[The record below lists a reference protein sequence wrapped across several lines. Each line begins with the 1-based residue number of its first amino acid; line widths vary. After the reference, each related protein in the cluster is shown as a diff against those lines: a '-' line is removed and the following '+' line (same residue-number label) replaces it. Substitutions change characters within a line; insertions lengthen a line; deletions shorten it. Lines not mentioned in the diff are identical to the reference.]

1 MQTSSN
7 KSSNR
12 AVFHHNNLFFTP
24 FRVWLFPGAN
34 LTQKNTKT
42 VHINLQKKQCTK
54 RNKGYSTSL
63 SFISLVKEVTCQDSL
78 IIHRMSTNCYR
89 SNLYTGI
96 KRMQKPNASLKNDND
111 KHIYQKYLLSLI
123 CSKCLGCTVYPGTR
137 TNCHGLLHKFSRA
150 II

>member
-7 KSSNR
+7 KSSSR
-12 AVFHHNNLFFTP
+12 TVFNPNNLFFTP

-63 SFISLVKEVTCQDSL
+63 SFFFLVTEVTCQDSL
-78 IIHRMSTNCYR
+78 IIHRMSANWHR
-89 SNLYTGI
+89 SNLYTSI
-96 KRMQKPNASLKNDND
+96 RECKNQIQAWKMTMTNIYIRNTFSVWFVVNASGALY
-111 KHIYQKYLLSLI
+111 ILAPGQ
-123 CSKCLGCTVYPGTR
+123 TVMVCCINLAVP
-137 TNCHGLLHKFSRA
+137 
-150 II
+150 